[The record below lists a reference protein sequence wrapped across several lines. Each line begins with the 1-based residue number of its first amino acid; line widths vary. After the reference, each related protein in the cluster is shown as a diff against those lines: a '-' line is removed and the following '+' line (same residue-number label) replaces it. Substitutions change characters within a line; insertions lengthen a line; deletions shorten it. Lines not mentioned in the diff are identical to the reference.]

1 MGRKVTLNFVEC
13 DIRFWCYMSW
23 SEYFANCAFTGVF
36 TALLRVYR
44 KWSEE
49 KISSEQRFPG
59 LKMLC

>member
-23 SEYFANCAFTGVF
+23 SEYFANCALTGVF

-44 KWSEE
+44 KCSEE

>member
-36 TALLRVYR
+36 TALVLVLVYR
-44 KWSEE
+44 KWT
-49 KISSEQRFPG
+49 
-59 LKMLC
+59 